1 MLGTRISGSGF
12 AVYDGAVKVYTRTG
26 DDGDTSLFGGA
37 RVAKDDLRVEAYG
50 TVDELCS
57 AIGLL
62 RTEPLPEGVGQRL
75 GDLQA
80 SLFAVGGALA
90 DPDGRYPYDPS
101 SWESAHLEGWI
112 DEMDAELPELRAFVL
127 PGGSRAASL
136 AHVARTVCR
145 RAERRVRSVVT
156 TGGSLPDGILPFL
169 NRLSD
174 ALFVLARFLNARL
187 GIADPEWRPRREPR
201 SASGSGSE
209 G

>member
-1 MLGTRISGSGF
+1 MG
-12 AVYDGAVKVYTRTG
+12 DG
-26 DDGDTSLFGGA
+26 GDTSLFGGA

-50 TVDELCS
+50 TVDELS
-57 AIGLL
+57 SVLGLL
-62 RTEPLPEGVGQRL
+62 RTEPLPEGVGERIAE
-75 GDLQA
+75 LQS
-80 SLFAVGGALA
+80 SLFAVGGTLA

-101 SWESAHLEGWI
+101 SWDSALLEAWI

-136 AHVARTVCR
+136 AQVARAVCR
-145 RAERRVRSVVT
+145 RAERRARSVIT

-174 ALFVLARFLNARL
+174 TLFVLARFLNARL
-187 GIADPEWRPRREPR
+187 GVADSEWHPRRAPR
-201 SASGSGSE
+201 SGSGSGSE